1 MPARKD
7 STTLDRLLG
16 QMDLAF
22 TSVTGQTISFIDKR
36 GHWQGPLRL
45 ERFTDFCRCVM
56 DSPEGAARC
65 RACNHTMG
73 LRSDGGVA
81 VACCHMGVSV
91 ISMPVPIA
99 EKGELY
105 LSYGQ
110 FLTQDT
116 QTEFYRLLE
125 DNCAQ
130 LGLDYSRLRAA
141 AGELRILSR
150 EELDARIQ
158 LLRFFASY
166 LAAAESELHTRMEYA
181 RQMEKKLELER
192 KLHSMEFK
200 FLQSQISPH
209 FLFNTLNLLMR
220 TAYREDARQ
229 TAELICDLSELL
241 RRAYRSKDSVCTL
254 SEELLC
260 AEKYLALQ
268 CQRMGP
274 EFSYRISC
282 QPGGERIMIP
292 VLTIQPL
299 VENAIVHGLAEEG
312 RPLRLEIDVKLEQEQ
327 LCIAV
332 WDNGGGIPPETM
344 RQLEAGGGEGS
355 GLRNVSD
362 RLKLFFGP
370 TARLDVTSRQGE
382 GTSVRLLCPLG
393 NGGGGDDV

>member
-1 MPARKD
+1 MQPYDD
-7 STTLDRLLG
+7 SLVLDRLLG

-22 TSVTGQTISFIDKR
+22 TNITGQTISFIDHR
-36 GHWQGPLRL
+36 GRWHGPLRL

-73 LRSDGGVA
+73 LRSGGGGA
-81 VACCHMGVSV
+81 VECCHMGVSV
-91 ISMPVPIA
+91 ISMPVPVA
-99 EKGELY
+99 EQRELY

-116 QTEFYRLLE
+116 QAEFYRLLE
-125 DNCAQ
+125 QNCTE
-130 LGLDYSRLRAA
+130 LGLDYDRLRQA
-141 AGELRILSR
+141 AGELRVLSR
-150 EELDARIQ
+150 EELDARVQ
-158 LLRFFASY
+158 LLRFFAAY
-166 LAAAESELHTRMEYA
+166 LAVAESELRTRMEYA
-181 RQMEKKLELER
+181 EQMEKKLELER

-220 TAYREDARQ
+220 TAYRENAPQ
-229 TAELICDLSELL
+229 TAGLICDLSELL

-254 SEELLC
+254 AEELLC
-260 AEKYLALQ
+260 AEKYLTLQ

-274 EFSYRISC
+274 EFSYSISC

-299 VENAIVHGLAEEG
+299 VENAIVHGLVDEE
-312 RPLRLEIDVKLEQEQ
+312 RPLRLEIDVKADSKL
-327 LCIAV
+327 LRITV
-332 WDNGGGIPPETM
+332 SDNGEGIPRQVL
-344 RQLEAGGGEGS
+344 RQLEGAEGEGS

-370 TARLDVTSRQGE
+370 EARLDISSRPGE
-382 GTSVRLLCPLG
+382 GTRVELLCPLG
-393 NGGGGDDV
+393 AEGGEAGV